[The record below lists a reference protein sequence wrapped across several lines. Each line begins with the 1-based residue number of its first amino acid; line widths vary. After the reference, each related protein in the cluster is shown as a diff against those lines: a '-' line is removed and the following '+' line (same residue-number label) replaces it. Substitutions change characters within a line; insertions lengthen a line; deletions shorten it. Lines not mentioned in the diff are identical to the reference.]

1 MVDLIRV
8 DNDVLW
14 GKLVRSWAT
23 GVNHVVP
30 GQPAPKPPET
40 LDQLKAQCREAGIGI
55 TIPSYMTGLEVV
67 RMPKDKVVLRIPPKD
82 LVEQVELDLKASGA
96 KYPIPQYYDDAYG
109 MALNVASPDERVKLQ
124 TCRIGDYSISVCG

>member
-14 GKLVRSWAT
+14 GKLVKSWAT

-30 GQPAPKPPET
+30 GEPAPKVPET
-40 LDQLKAQCREAGIGI
+40 LEDLEVQCQKAGIGI
-55 TIPSYMTGLEVV
+55 TIPSYIKGLQVV
-67 RMPKDKVVLRIPPKD
+67 RMPKDTLMLRIPAKE
-82 LVEQVELDLKASGA
+82 LVEGIEADLKAPGA

-109 MALNVASPDERVKLQ
+109 TSLNVPNPDERVKLQ
-124 TCRIGDYSISVCG
+124 ICRIGEYSISFCG

>member
-23 GVNHVVP
+23 GVNHLVP

-40 LDQLKAQCREAGIGI
+40 LDDLKAQCQKAGIGI
-55 TIPSYMTGLEVV
+55 TIPSYIKGLQLV
-67 RMPKDKVVLRIPPKD
+67 RMPKETLALRIPAKE
-82 LVEQVELDLKASGA
+82 LVEGIETDLKAPGA
-96 KYPIPQYYDDAYG
+96 KYVIPQYYDDAYG
-109 MALNVASPDERVKLQ
+109 ASLNVPNPDERVKLQ
-124 TCRIGDYSISVCG
+124 TCRIGEYSISLCG